1 VLNGHLKEVTIF
13 GLEQEEESTLRLEM
27 SRVNELETTG
37 QADLHLVHDSRSDDD
52 AFVPIL

>member
-1 VLNGHLKEVTIF
+1 MLNGHLKEVTVF

-52 AFVPIL
+52 ALVSIL

>member
-1 VLNGHLKEVTIF
+1 MN
-13 GLEQEEESTLRLEM
+13 
-27 SRVNELETTG
+27 RVDELETTG